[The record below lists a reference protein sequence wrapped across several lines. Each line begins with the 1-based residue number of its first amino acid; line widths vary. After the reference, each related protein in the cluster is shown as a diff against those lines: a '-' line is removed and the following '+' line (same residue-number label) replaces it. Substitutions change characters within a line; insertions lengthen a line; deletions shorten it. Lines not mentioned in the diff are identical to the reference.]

1 MDPDISHKYLD
12 LKDLAD
18 HASVGRN
25 TLKKWLKNGMPHYRV
40 GRCIRVRVDE
50 FNEWMSRFR
59 SGTSKPDKPDL
70 DTIMDQVMR
79 EV

>member
-1 MDPDISHKYLD
+1 MNENASPEYLD
-12 LKDLAD
+12 LKQLAAY
-18 HASVGRN
+18 ASVARN
-25 TLKKWLKNGMPHYRV
+25 TLKKWLKSGMPHYRV

-59 SGTSKPDKPDL
+59 GGTSKPDL
-70 DTIMDQVMR
+70 DDVLDQAMR